1 MKMLRE
7 AWREAPV
14 PDRLTAGL
22 MVAVMVAMLA
32 VGLFGCHP
40 FPMEPNPIAGKAPA
54 TLTQDAGFTAYCAGH
69 RGVGSCPP

>member
-1 MKMLRE
+1 MSSVRVLRE

-22 MVAVMVAMLA
+22 MVAVMAAMLA
-32 VGLFGCHP
+32 VGLFGCQP
-40 FPMEPNPIAGKAPA
+40 FPLEPNPIAGKATA
-54 TLTQDAGFTAYCAGH
+54 QDAGFTAYCAAH